1 MHSVDLLSQFVQL
14 GLVDG
19 LGGLLPFGGKF
30 GVGMVEAALSAPLRP
45 ILALRN
51 MVALG
56 FQQIDLVQIGL
67 LAHFHDSDTEVPEHG
82 RSAAVLLARFPVAR
96 LVHEGLPFH
105 GADTQAADDDVDV
118 DVPGTV
124 VTVRVGA
131 DDGGMT
137 GEVVLAEL
145 QAKGLRPLHGQAVL
159 CCVLRVEAD
168 DILRMASGA
177 CCAQIY

>member
-1 MHSVDLLSQFVQL
+1 
-14 GLVDG
+14 
-19 LGGLLPFGGKF
+19 
-30 GVGMVEAALSAPLRP
+30 MVEAALSAPLRP

-51 MVALG
+51 MVTLG

-82 RSAAVLLARFPVAR
+82 RGAAVLLARFPVAR

-118 DVPGTV
+118 DVACTV

-131 DDGGMT
+131 
-137 GEVVLAEL
+137 EKNISLRLAIR
-145 QAKGLRPLHGQAVL
+145 QAIANEDSPHSRVSSRYESRSLGLPFSSRMGRPVYSL
-159 CCVLRVEAD
+159 C
-168 DILRMASGA
+168 
-177 CCAQIY
+177 

>member
-1 MHSVDLLSQFVQL
+1 
-14 GLVDG
+14 
-19 LGGLLPFGGKF
+19 
-30 GVGMVEAALSAPLRP
+30 MVEAALSAPLRP

-56 FQQIDLVQIGL
+56 FQQIDLIQIGL
-67 LAHFHDSDTEVPEHG
+67 LAHFHDCDTEVPEHG
-82 RSAAVLLARFPVAR
+82 RGAAVLLARFPVAR

-105 GADTQAADDDVDV
+105 GADAQAADDDVDV
-118 DVPGTV
+118 DVPCAV

-137 GEVVLAEL
+137 GEVFFAEF
-145 QAKGLRPLHGQAVL
+145 QAKCLCLFHGQAVL
-159 CCVLRVEAD
+159 YCVLRVEAD